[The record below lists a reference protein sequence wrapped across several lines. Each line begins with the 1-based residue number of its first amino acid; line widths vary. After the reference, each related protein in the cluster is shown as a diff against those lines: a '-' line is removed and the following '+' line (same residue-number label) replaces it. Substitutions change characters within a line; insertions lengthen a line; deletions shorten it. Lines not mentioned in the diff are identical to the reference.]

1 MSHIYKPLRAV
12 DSNGIYCN
20 VTTRISKLGF
30 AKGEEKGTLKM
41 CFRAGP
47 HLRLLEAGLG
57 CSAAGRWAC
66 SLHLGSS
73 GIPFLAS
80 PVTCPRAAEWDPK
93 TQSLFCWRDGF
104 IVL

>member
-30 AKGEEKGTLKM
+30 AKGKEKGTLKM

-47 HLRLLEAGLG
+47 HLRLLEAALG
-57 CSAAGRWAC
+57 CGAAGRWAC
-66 SLHLGSS
+66 SLQTWG
-73 GIPFLAS
+73 
-80 PVTCPRAAEWDPK
+80 RAAFPP
-93 TQSLFCWRDGF
+93 
-104 IVL
+104 